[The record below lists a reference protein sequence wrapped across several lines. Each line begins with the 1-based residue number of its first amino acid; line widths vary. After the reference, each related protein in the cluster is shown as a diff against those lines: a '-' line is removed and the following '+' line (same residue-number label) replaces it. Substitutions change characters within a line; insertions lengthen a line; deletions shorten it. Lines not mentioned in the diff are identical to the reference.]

1 MKTCSSDPAEVTMN
15 PNRKRLCHEVLE
27 SRQMLAGDVGFS
39 AWTDPLDASD
49 VNGDGE
55 VTALDALVVINGL
68 NRPDSSILKTHVP
81 PILGGE
87 GIHYDVNGDG
97 EVSAIDSLRVI
108 NRLNQGILVQPEE
121 AVWTGA
127 ELSEDSVA
135 ATDLVFRND
144 FARSRSVLSPAGP
157 IDRFSFTADQNF
169 AAVDVNSLAEES
181 HVKVR
186 VLDEFG
192 VEIAVASEMGD
203 RKDFEGFKFPTHV
216 GRQYQIEVELTS
228 GRVESFGYS
237 IDVLQFELQDW
248 PSVQVSNLPGFGWM
262 NTIGTEMPIGNDA
275 HADAFGDASLVRTF
289 DQQAEVNASID
300 TTGDQ
305 DWFRVPSI
313 SNAITVSIIGRD
325 NFPVRF
331 DVYDAEMN
339 SLQPT
344 TTLSN
349 AGEINSAT
357 YLVDRPSEVFIR
369 VAGVSSQVGRYKLQ
383 VRDSGATPP
392 PTGSMGSLELDDQVG
407 DQFTD
412 AAKLHFRGEVLSF
425 DQRLETSEDVDVFR
439 VPTTAV
445 ANVFVIGV
453 AGIQFELLDAEG
465 KVIDRA
471 DPIFQ
476 SDGAL
481 DIASYTLPTDQQLNA
496 ESFVRV
502 WSDRGAVGWYQLTI
516 AIGHELPQT
525 DIGTPFDVFASS
537 ESPDSELGN
546 DRHSDEL
553 LSATRFT
560 TSTAET
566 IVSNLDSADDLD
578 TFYVAGI
585 SNVATFSVH
594 THDPM
599 GIKITLL
606 DRGGN
611 VLEPLTTI
619 VSGNSLGVSV
629 SMPTLKEFVDE
640 LGNPKRMLFVQV
652 SSIDGSTGEYKLIRG
667 YTPIPMVPDEIMG
680 IDVHHGSVFE
690 ATPITMSPISH
701 EVYSNL
707 DGKNDRDAFEFTA
720 STAEAWLTVVRS
732 EQLGIQGIGSV
743 DLFTTDGVLVEP
755 TRVVEAPFES
765 FVSRFIR
772 KSYELTAGENYVA
785 VVSNEETSV
794 QGSYRLQIDAL
805 GDVLNAFDLSAA
817 DSVLIPDLESVAE
830 PTSILGAGVDWVT
843 VPLSIQLD
851 GIDDVQFVRF
861 TSSDLNVLVNTPT
874 GSPAIIT
881 DVPLRF
887 RLFNL
892 TNGVQLGDPA
902 KWHDQNYLAE
912 QLPSA
917 TDNVTRDYVLAVW
930 SPKGE
935 GTFEMDLQVGRRAVS
950 QTDDVTDTFTDAQ
963 PLDLRNGDM
972 VLPSTGTQDPSDG
985 LYTRF
990 ATDLHDTKDVDVYRI
1005 EAANFITRAG
1015 VMWAGME
1022 AFDPVTQLE
1031 AANRIVLELY
1041 DEDGIAVAKHAAD
1054 ALLLNQWTFESV
1066 DFETEVG
1073 ETYFLRISQTTPNPI
1088 RGRFFIA

>member
-1 MKTCSSDPAEVTMN
+1 
-15 PNRKRLCHEVLE
+15 
-27 SRQMLAGDVGFS
+27 MLAGDVAFS
-39 AWTDPLDASD
+39 AWTDPLDAAD

-68 NRPDSSILKTHVP
+68 NRADTSILKTHVP

-87 GIHYDVNGDG
+87 GMHYDVNGDG

-108 NRLNQGILVQPEE
+108 NRLNQGILVQSED
-121 AVWTGA
+121 AVWTEG
-127 ELSEDSVA
+127 ELSETSVA
-135 ATDLVFRND
+135 AIDLVFRND

-157 IDRFSFTADQNF
+157 IDRFRFTADQDF
-169 AAVDVNSLAEES
+169 AAVDVNSLADES

-203 RKDFEGFKFPTHV
+203 RKDFEGFKFSTHA
-216 GRQYQIEVELTS
+216 GHQYQIEVELTS
-228 GRVESFGYS
+228 GRAESFGYS
-237 IDVLQFELQDW
+237 IDVLQFDLQDW

-262 NTIGTEMPIGNDA
+262 NTIGTEMQIGNDA
-275 HADAFGDASLVRTF
+275 HADVSGDASLVRTF
-289 DQQAEVNASID
+289 DQQAKVHASID
-300 TTGDQ
+300 MPGDL

-313 SNAITVSIIGRD
+313 SNAVAVSIIGRD
-325 NFPVRF
+325 SFPVRF

-339 SLQPT
+339 SLQPM

-349 AGEINSAT
+349 AGDISSAT
-357 YLVDRPSEVFIR
+357 YLVDRPGEVFIR
-369 VAGVSSQVGRYKLQ
+369 VAGVNSQVGRYDLQ

-392 PTGSMGSLELDDQVG
+392 TTGSMGSLELDDQVG
-407 DQFTD
+407 NQPAD
-412 AAKLHFRGEVLSF
+412 AAELHFRGEVLSF
-425 DQRLETSEDVDVFR
+425 DQRLETSDDVDVFR

-445 ANVFVIGV
+445 KNVFVSGV
-453 AGIQFELLDAEG
+453 AGIRFELLDSDG
-465 KVIDRA
+465 KIIDRA

-481 DIASYTLPTDQQLNA
+481 DIASYTLPVDEHANA

-502 WSDRGAVGWYQLTI
+502 WSERGAVGRYQLTI
-516 AIGHELPQT
+516 AIGQELPQT
-525 DIGTPFDVFASS
+525 EIDSPFDIFASS
-537 ESPDSELGN
+537 DSPDSELGN

-560 TSTAET
+560 TITAET
-566 IVSNLDSADDLD
+566 IVSNLDSPDDLD

-599 GIKITLL
+599 GIEITLL

-611 VLEPLTTI
+611 VLEPLTSI
-619 VSGNSLGVSV
+619 VSGNSVGVSF
-629 SMPTLKEFVDE
+629 SMPTLKEYVDE
-640 LGNPKRMLFVQV
+640 QGNPKRRLFVQI
-652 SSIDGSTGEYKLIRG
+652 SSSDGSTGEYKLIRG

-680 IDVHHGSVFE
+680 IDEHHGSVSE
-690 ATPITMSPISH
+690 ATPIVNSPISH

-707 DGKNDRDAFEFTA
+707 DGWNDRDAFEFTA
-720 STAEAWLTVVRS
+720 STAEASLTVVRS
-732 EQLGIQGIGSV
+732 EQLGVQGIGTV

-765 FVSRFIR
+765 FVSRFIK
-772 KSYELTAGENYVA
+772 KSYELTAGEKYVA

-805 GDVLNAFDLSAA
+805 GDVLGAFDLSAA
-817 DSVLIPDLESVAE
+817 DTVLIPDLESVAE
-830 PTSILGAGVDWVT
+830 PTNIFGAGVDWVT
-843 VPLSIQLD
+843 APLNIQLD
-851 GIDDVQFVRF
+851 GVDDVQFFRF
-861 TSSDLNVLVNTPT
+861 TSSDLYVLVNTPT
-874 GSPAIIT
+874 GSPANIT
-881 DVPLRF
+881 DVSLRL

-892 TNGVQLGDPA
+892 TDGESLGDPA
-902 KWHDQNYLAE
+902 RWHDQNHLAE

-917 TDNVTRDYVLAVW
+917 IDNATRDYVLAVW

-935 GTFEMDLQVGRRAVS
+935 GTFEMDLQIGRRVVS
-950 QTDDVTDTFTDAQ
+950 QTDDVADTFTDAQ
-963 PLDLRNGDM
+963 PLDLQNGDM
-972 VLPSTGTQDPSDG
+972 VLPSTGTQDPSEG

-990 ATDLHDTKDVDVYRI
+990 ATDFHDTEDVDVYRI
-1005 EAANFITRAG
+1005 EAANPITRAG
-1015 VMWAGME
+1015 VMWGGME
-1022 AFDPVTQLE
+1022 AFDPETQPE
-1031 AANRIVLELY
+1031 AVNRIVLELY
-1041 DEDGIAVAKHAAD
+1041 DEDGNAVAKHAAG
-1054 ALLLNQWTFESV
+1054 AILLSQWTFESV

-1073 ETYFLRISQTTPNPI
+1073 KTYFLRISQTTPNPI